1 MKNKKVL
8 NILKINHKGFFIM
21 GYLLVA
27 HFSSVRI
34 SVIHLFVNIKGDGT
48 SYDGEIETR
57 GVMACFDYCSMKI

>member
-1 MKNKKVL
+1 
-8 NILKINHKGFFIM
+8 M

-48 SYDGEIETR
+48 SYDGEVETR
-57 GVMACFDYCSMKI
+57 GVMACFDYCSMRI